1 MPSKKLNIKKGDE
14 VLIIAGKYRS
24 VKGRPRRGRVL
35 EVRPKDGRIVVDGIA
50 IMKRAVRQTQ
60 KMRQAGIVEMPG
72 PIHASNAMLVCPNC
86 DAPTRVGHRIHENG
100 HKVRVCKKCGKD
112 IDE

>member
-1 MPSKKLNIKKGDE
+1 MATKKLNIRRGDE
-14 VLIIAGKYRS
+14 VLIIAGKDRS

-35 EVRPKDGRIVVDGIA
+35 EVRPDEDRIVVDGIA

-60 KMRQAGIVEMPG
+60 QMRQAGIVEMPG

-86 DAPTRVGHRIHENG
+86 DAPTRVGHRRRDDGTKI
-100 HKVRVCKKCGKD
+100 RVCNKCNKD